1 MARGNAGP
9 KFVRY
14 FEAVLDALRDLGSSA
29 RANEVIEWISQN
41 REVPAEE
48 SERLT
53 KGGQTVFENRVHW
66 ARFYLVKAGL
76 IDSTVRGLW
85 VLTENGRAT
94 KLSTAEALELFKRLS
109 KQFQADRKSK
119 PEQDNADTAVDDS
132 EGEDAP
138 TSGIPGVD
146 NYINLSETRQTLI
159 RKLHELSDVGF
170 EHFCAAVLR
179 HVGFGNVTVTQ
190 RSHDRGVDGE
200 GFLQI
205 NRFVKTKVMFQ
216 CKRYQGSVGSDKIQ
230 AFRGAIHGRAERG
243 IVITTG
249 TFTSSAKAEA
259 ARENATPIELVDIDK
274 LLDLLIE
281 EKLGVYESRAL
292 QIDETFFAPYRAVE

>member
-1 MARGNAGP
+1 MASAKTGP
-9 KFVRY
+9 KFVSY
-14 FEAVLDALRDLGSSA
+14 FEAVLEALRELGSSA
-29 RANEVIEWISQN
+29 RANEVIEWVAQN
-41 REVPAEE
+41 RDVPTDE
-48 SERLT
+48 SERIT

-85 VLTENGRAT
+85 VLTDKGRTT
-94 KLSTAEALELFKRLS
+94 KLSAAESLELFRRLS
-109 KQFQADRKSK
+109 QQFRTERKNK
-119 PEQDNADTAVDDS
+119 PEQTDSEDALDDS
-132 EGEDAP
+132 EGDDAP
-138 TSGIPGVD
+138 VAGVPGID
-146 NYINLSETRQTLI
+146 SYINISEIRQTLI
-159 RKLHELSDVGF
+159 KKLHDLSDIGF

-179 HVGFGNVTVTQ
+179 HVGFENVIVTQ

-216 CKRYQGSVGSDKIQ
+216 SKRYQGSVGSDRIQ

-249 TFTSSAKAEA
+249 TFTASAKSEA

-281 EKLGVYESRAL
+281 EKLGVFESKAL
-292 QIDETFFAPYRAVE
+292 QIDDQFFAPFRDS

>member
-1 MARGNAGP
+1 MGSGKGGP

-14 FEAVLDALRDLGSSA
+14 FEAVLDALRELGFSA
-29 RANEVIEWISQN
+29 RANEVVEWVSKN
-41 REVPAEE
+41 RDIPTDE
-48 SERLT
+48 SERVT

-85 VLTENGRAT
+85 VLTEQGRNT
-94 KLSTAEALELFKRLS
+94 KLSADESLELFKRLHQ
-109 KQFQADRKSK
+109 QFVASRKTK
-119 PEQDNADTAVDDS
+119 AAQGVEDEALDDS
-132 EGEDAP
+132 EGDDAP
-138 TSGIPGVD
+138 ISGIPGVD
-146 NYINLSETRQTLI
+146 SYINVSEIRQTLI
-159 RKLHELSDVGF
+159 RNLHDLSDIGF

-179 HVGFGNVTVTQ
+179 HVGFENVTVTQ

-200 GFLQI
+200 GFLLI

-216 CKRYQGSVGSDKIQ
+216 CKRYQGSVGSDRIQ

-249 TFTSSAKAEA
+249 IFTAAAKSEA
-259 ARENATPIELVDIDK
+259 ARENATPVELVDIDK

-281 EKLGVYESRAL
+281 EKLGVVESKAL
-292 QIDETFFAPYRAVE
+292 RIDDQFFAPFRAS

>member
-1 MARGNAGP
+1 MVTDKGGP

-14 FEAVLDALRDLGSSA
+14 FGAVLDALRELGFSA
-29 RANEVIEWISQN
+29 RANEVIEWISKN
-41 REVPAEE
+41 RNVPIDE
-48 SERLT
+48 SERVT
-53 KGGQTVFENRVHW
+53 KGGQTVFDNRIHW

-85 VLTENGRAT
+85 VLTEQGRNT
-94 KLSTAEALELFKRLS
+94 KLTAADSLELFKQLH
-109 KQFQADRKSK
+109 KQFVADRKIKSGQ
-119 PEQDNADTAVDDS
+119 EAEVEALDDS
-132 EGEDAP
+132 KGDDAP
-138 TSGIPGVD
+138 KSGTSGIES
-146 NYINLSETRQTLI
+146 YINVSKIRQTLI
-159 RKLHELSDVGF
+159 EKLQDLSDVGF

-179 HVGFGNVTVTQ
+179 HVGFENVTVTQ
-190 RSHDRGVDGE
+190 RSRDRGVDGE

-216 CKRYQGSVGSDKIQ
+216 CKRYQGSVGSDRVQ

-249 TFTSSAKAEA
+249 TFTASAKSEA
-259 ARENATPIELVDIDK
+259 ARENATPVELVDIDK

-281 EKLGVYESRAL
+281 EKLGVIESKAL
-292 QIDETFFAPYRAVE
+292 QIDDRFFAPFRSS